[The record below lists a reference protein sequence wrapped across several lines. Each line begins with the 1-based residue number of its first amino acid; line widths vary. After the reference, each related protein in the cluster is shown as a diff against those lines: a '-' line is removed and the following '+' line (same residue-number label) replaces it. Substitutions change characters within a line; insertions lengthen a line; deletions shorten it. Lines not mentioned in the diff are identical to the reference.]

1 MQFGRPEQFMD
12 KVGVRLAGLDRA
24 IAQFQHSSDALIA
37 PHRDKIDE
45 NVVLY
50 VKGFGN
56 EINLLAA
63 FRDLYFN
70 SRELLDY
77 LLGRL
82 HAGTAGTKT
91 QTPKDFLPFFRRLV
105 RGEFDGLNLATISFL
120 SENRNYIFHIRKIRN
135 LVKSDPSAVEFIY
148 NTNEF
153 QARMQLPIEQSDRD
167 LLSFLDIQNQQEA
180 LTRGSYFATL
190 KLNIAFPEMRE
201 FWQIA
206 LQRLSSDGL

>member
-24 IAQFQHSSDALIA
+24 IAQFQFSSEALIA
-37 PHRDKIDE
+37 PHRHKIDE
-45 NVVLY
+45 NVVMY

-56 EINLLAA
+56 EINLLSA

-82 HAGTAGTKT
+82 NAGTSGSNT
-91 QTPKDFLPFFRRLV
+91 QTPRDFLPFFRRLI
-105 RGEFDGLNLATISFL
+105 RGEFDALNLATITFL
-120 SENRNYIFHIRKIRN
+120 HDNRNFIFHIRKIRN
-135 LVKSDPSAVEFIY
+135 LIKNDPSAIEFIY

-153 QARMQLPIEQSDRD
+153 QARMQLPLEQSDRE
-167 LLSFLDIQNQQEA
+167 LLPALEIEDQQDA
-180 LTRGSYFATL
+180 LERGSYFATI
-190 KLNIAFPEMRE
+190 KLGIAFPEMKA
-201 FWQIA
+201 FWQAA